1 MMKYIKA
8 KSISYGGKRSKK
20 DVIGIVIHYTGNK
33 GDTAIG
39 NASYFHRSGD
49 GNTRSA
55 GAHFFIDQKG
65 NAVKSIAMNL
75 TAWSVGDYEGSA
87 TERAPL
93 HGVLRNSNTVSIELC
108 DIATKD
114 PSAAMIKAV
123 KKTIKY
129 IRKYCKNA
137 IIVCRHWDISGKE
150 CPGRMTGKDN
160 PRWVEFLKDIGEL
173 DHARPKIGSHSSA
186 HNEHD
191 APKDLFPL
199 TIDGKWGTK
208 TTVASQKFFGTV
220 ADGIVSRQR
229 SEDKSHLPN
238 AVDGVWRF
246 MPTKYQGGSGMIKAL
261 QKTLGFKEKER
272 DGHMTQKTVKTLQ
285 KYLDVK
291 VNGKLDSQ
299 TVKAWQRYLNA
310 HKPK

>member
-1 MMKYIKA
+1 MKYIKA
-8 KSISYGGKRSKK
+8 KPISYGGKRSKK
-20 DVIGIVIHYTGNK
+20 EVIGIVFHYTGNK
-33 GDTAIG
+33 GDTALG

-65 NAVKSIAMNL
+65 NVVKSIAMNL
-75 TAWSVGDYEGSA
+75 TAWSVGDYEG
-87 TERAPL
+87 TETDRAPL
-93 HGVLRNSNTVSIELC
+93 HGILRNSNTVSIELC

-114 PSAAMIKAV
+114 PSAAMIKTV
-123 KKTIKY
+123 KRTLKY
-129 IRKYCKNA
+129 IRKHCKNA
-137 IIVCRHWDISGKE
+137 IIVCRHWDITGKD
-150 CPGRMTGKDN
+150 CPGRMTGRNN
-160 PRWVEFLKDIGEL
+160 PRWVKFLKDIGEL
-173 DHARPKIGSHSSA
+173 NHARPRIGSKKTA
-186 HNEHD
+186 HKEHE

-208 TTVASQKFFGTV
+208 TTIASQKYFGTI

-229 SEDKSHLPN
+229 SADKSHLPA

-261 QKTLGFKEKER
+261 QKTLGFKEKNR
-272 DGHMTQKTVKTLQ
+272 NGHMTSKTVKALQ
-285 KYLDVK
+285 KYLDLK
-291 VNGKLDSQ
+291 PTGKLDSQ

>member
-1 MMKYIKA
+1 MKYIKA
-8 KSISYGGKRSKK
+8 KPISYGGKRSKLK
-20 DVIGIVIHYTGNK
+20 VKAIVIHYTGND
-33 GDTAIG
+33 GDTALG
-39 NASYFHRSGD
+39 NASFFHRSGD
-49 GNTRSA
+49 GNKREA
-55 GAHFFIDQKG
+55 GAHIFIDQKG

-75 TAWSVGDYEGSA
+75 TAWAVGDKNGEA
-87 TERAPL
+87 TEHAPL
-93 HGVLRNSNTVSIELC
+93 HGIYNNYNTVSIELC
-108 DIATKD
+108 DIASKD
-114 PSAAMIKAV
+114 PSKAMIKKV
-123 KKTIKY
+123 KQVIKY
-129 IRKYCKNA
+129 IRRFCPNA
-137 IIVCRHWDISGKE
+137 KVICRHYDISGKS
-150 CPGRMTGKDN
+150 CPERMKGKDN
-160 PRWVEFLKDIGEL
+160 PRWVKFLKDIGEL

-208 TTVASQKFFGTV
+208 TTVASQKFFGTI

-229 SEDKSHLPN
+229 SEDKKNLPA

-272 DGHMTQKTVKTLQ
+272 DGHMTQKTVKALQ
-285 KYLDVK
+285 KYLDIK
-291 VNGKLDSQ
+291 VNGKLDGQ